1 MLPVYMPMHFI
12 HLHAHSC
19 ASPNGFYSVYRCI
32 CFPSVHSL
40 QAPTVFIMFTTRCI
54 LYAQFVGLPGFYSVY
69 RRICFPSGTSCHSFT
84 FRKSSRELVLVRL
97 CMNVK
102 QVEDSENRYG
112 VFIGFCLKP
121 THDKFDKP
129 NHTIYSIP
137 KEKTLSLAFCRGK
150 ICKIQLFDITLPH
163 H

>member
-12 HLHAHSC
+12 HLHAHSF

-40 QAPTVFIMFTTRCI
+40 QAPTVFILFTTRCI

-112 VFIGFCLKP
+112 VYLVFCQPSSSSFHNIPDDSSHNPYIAFPKKRHSALFFAVA
-121 THDKFDKP
+121 KFAKF
-129 NHTIYSIP
+129 NYLI
-137 KEKTLSLAFCRGK
+137 
-150 ICKIQLFDITLPH
+150 
-163 H
+163 